1 MLSFLVLKITDQT
14 NVDYFYSFLF
24 LFRSQFTVSQKD
36 EHEAYLK
43 FKDEDGQVWTFRCRV
58 PPGGRSKPALSGD
71 WFLFVHSKDLK
82 VGDEIEIALD
92 REKDQA
98 GGSQFTV
105 KVKKTTFNNS
115 ELVHSICMQNLV
127 SP

>member
-1 MLSFLVLKITDQT
+1 MARRNTPEL
-14 NVDYFYSFLF
+14 
-24 LFRSQFTVSQKD
+24 SQKD

-58 PPGGRSKPALSGD
+58 PPGGGSKPALSGD
-71 WFLFVHSKDLK
+71 WFLFVRSKDLK

-98 GGSQFTV
+98 GGSQYTI
-105 KVKKTTFNNS
+105 KVKKTTSTTRN
-115 ELVHSICMQNLV
+115 
-127 SP
+127 